1 MDTCGNYNQLRH
13 EIAYFSNQQNL
24 PRSFAKK
31 IRNTYSLGK
40 AQMGLLASFLD
51 SRGWKMPGGSECAGN
66 MYLGQEGAEKAR
78 WYDALEVVDYSLSDS
93 ILEEGEEDETKED

>member
-1 MDTCGNYNQLRH
+1 
-13 EIAYFSNQQNL
+13 
-24 PRSFAKK
+24 
-31 IRNTYSLGK
+31 
-40 AQMGLLASFLD
+40 
-51 SRGWKMPGGSECAGN
+51 